1 MCGANSGRSKSFFFF
16 QIVQTG
22 FGAHLASSSV
32 GVGVRRPGRDF
43 YHSPLFLCLAPKLRI
58 RGAMRLL
65 SLYAFMT
72 LTGTALFTG
81 RR

>member
-1 MCGANSGRSKSFFFF
+1 MWCEFRQGQEVFSL
-16 QIVQTG
+16 QIVKTG
-22 FGAHLASSSV
+22 FRAHLASCSM
-32 GVGVRRPGRDF
+32 GVWVRRPGRDV
-43 YHSPLFLCLAPKLRI
+43 YHSPVFLYLAPKLRI

-72 LTGTALFTG
+72 LTGTALCSG

>member
-1 MCGANSGRSKSFFFF
+1 MWCEFRQGKEAFLF

-22 FGAHLASSSV
+22 FGAHLASCSV
-32 GVGVRRPGRDF
+32 GVGVRRPGRDV
-43 YHSPLFLCLAPKLRI
+43 YHSPLFLYLAPTLRI

-72 LTGTALFTG
+72 LTGTSLCSG

>member
-1 MCGANSGRSKSFFFF
+1 MWCEFRQEQEVFLF

-22 FGAHLASSSV
+22 FGAHLASCSV
-32 GVGVRRPGRDF
+32 GVGVRRPGRDV
-43 YHSPLFLCLAPKLRI
+43 YHSTLFLCLAPKLRI
-58 RGAMRLL
+58 RGAVRLV

-72 LTGTALFTG
+72 LTGTALFSG